1 MKPSLIFIMITFV
14 ICAQTCKKS
23 NLPKP
28 MSVTEVF
35 KYSDQANIP
44 CTAKIK
50 HDSEQV
56 VLTGFIQKLN
66 TFPNENRFQIFD
78 KADITGSRI
87 DVNVIDNS
95 KEIFKLI
102 SDKLN
107 NLKDED
113 YKAITIYG
121 TLQGK
126 ALHMNGTC
134 KMGTFINLSKKENI
148 NF

>member
-1 MKPSLIFIMITFV
+1 M
-14 ICAQTCKKS
+14 
-23 NLPKP
+23 
-28 MSVTEVF
+28 
-35 KYSDQANIP
+35 
-44 CTAKIK
+44 
-50 HDSEQV
+50 